1 MMNFILIS
9 VLLPDSL
16 RLRIPKT
23 PRWQGQRNQTIFVLF
38 LATLLLSKTDL
49 SDARWGIVLRLT
61 QSSRHT
67 F

>member
-1 MMNFILIS
+1 MINFILIS
-9 VLLPDSL
+9 VWLPDSL
-16 RLRIPKT
+16 WLRIPKT
-23 PRWQGQRNQTIFVLF
+23 PRGQGQGNQTIFVLF

-49 SDARWGIVLRLT
+49 SGARWGIVLRLT